1 MQPTQRGATL
11 ISTMIGLLLGLF
23 AVLSVML
30 LYKTQVSQ
38 AVTTRA
44 NTSLDGQVASALM
57 VTQLE
62 VQRAGFGLEAASS
75 CLDITGPPA
84 VQVAGPSGTA
94 NIDVVLLSGA
104 TLINAKLA
112 GTALT
117 IPPAS
122 ASASASAVSGNA
134 VIWRS
139 VNAAAVSQ
147 CAGLIAVGGGL
158 KLLPTVACADATA
171 WASRTWTETSV
182 QDVDSAGT
190 LSKARKAMT
199 FSAGMMT
206 SCAPF
211 GRSTAAPGLELT
223 TTAGQSM
230 DNITSSVTSCIP
242 NICR

>member
-122 ASASASAVSGNA
+122 ASASAVSGNA

-182 QDVDSAGT
+182 QDVVSAGT
-190 LSKARKAMT
+190 LSKPRKAMT
-199 FSAGMMT
+199 FSARMVT

>member
-1 MQPTQRGATL
+1 MRTKMRMLGVVLMGFMAVGAQAQ
-11 ISTMIGLLLGLF
+11 LLG
-23 AVLSVML
+23 AITVNPSTA
-30 LYKTQVSQ
+30 K
-38 AVTTRA
+38 AGEPVT
-44 NTSLDGQVASALM
+44 V
-57 VTQLE
+57 
-62 VQRAGFGLEAASS
+62 
-75 CLDITGPPA
+75 
-84 VQVAGPSGTA
+84 TA

-122 ASASASAVSGNA
+122 ASASAIAVSGNA

-182 QDVDSAGT
+182 QDVVSAGT
-190 LSKARKAMT
+190 LSKPRKAMT
-199 FSAGMMT
+199 FSARMVT